1 MGARRVAG
9 RRAAEAAPPVNHDF
23 PALYNLELLLVGV
36 AAFAVPILLCH
47 AEGKLKD
54 RQGEWYG
61 FLSWPGLLLLTVL
74 PAAKLF
80 EDREHEVGRAAVSEE
95 RLGFVPVAAAVR
107 EPPRQ
112 EQSEAEVEEAA
123 DPPVEDADGLLVV
136 GGLVHLK

>member
-1 MGARRVAG
+1 VAG
-9 RRAAEAAPPVNHDF
+9 RWAVEAAPSVNHDF
-23 PALYNLELLLVGV
+23 PALYNLDLVLVGV

-47 AEGKLKD
+47 AEGKLKG

-74 PAAKLF
+74 PPARLF
-80 EDREHEVGRAAVSEE
+80 EDREDEVGRAAVGEQ

-107 EPPRQ
+107 EPPRH
-112 EQSEAEVEEAA
+112 EEREPEVEEAA